1 MCAGGCTLKRAPFRR
16 SSHTQVITAF
26 SWTSF
31 LLHLPPH
38 PLRRRLSCFQACSEE
53 PWVGSNKS
61 CLAVA
66 VAQRASH
73 FSPAEKK
80 KKRRAC
86 RRLRPA
92 REHRTAALVLQQ
104 AREGCEGH
112 RAARRGKL
120 GRTVVG
126 QKRQKRSFKKSCPF
140 SEDPQ
145 LAKQALDNRVPA
157 LRIYL
162 GIACL
167 FFILWWS
174 NVAEAMKGGC
184 ISARRKI
191 FNLHQ

>member
-1 MCAGGCTLKRAPFRR
+1 MHSEASAAPSFKP
-16 SSHTQVITAF
+16 HTGNYCFLLEQM
-26 SWTSF
+26 F
-31 LLHLPPH
+31 LLHLPPLPH
-38 PLRRRLSCFQACSEE
+38 PSLRRRLSCFQACSEE

-66 VAQRASH
+66 VAERASH

-80 KKRRAC
+80 QKT
-86 RRLRPA
+86 
-92 REHRTAALVLQQ
+92 REKVGVFDLHENTEVQLWCCSRDV
-104 AREGCEGH
+104 REGCEGH
-112 RAARRGKL
+112 RANRAGKDCC
-120 GRTVVG
+120 RAEKT
-126 QKRQKRSFKKSCPF
+126 RKKLKKNCPF
-140 SEDPQ
+140 SEKPQ

-167 FFILWWS
+167 FLILRWS

-184 ISARRKI
+184 ISERRKI

>member
-1 MCAGGCTLKRAPFRR
+1 MCAGGCTLKRAPLRR

-26 SWTSF
+26 SWSKCFCCTS
-31 LLHLPPH
+31 PP
-38 PLRRRLSCFQACSEE
+38 RRRLSCFQACSEE

-66 VAQRASH
+66 VAELASH

-80 KKRRAC
+80 REG
-86 RRLRPA
+86 RRLQPA

-112 RAARRGKL
+112 TKL
-120 GRTVVG
+120 ERTVVG
-126 QKRQKRSFKKSCPF
+126 QKRQRRSLKKNCPL
-140 SEDPQ
+140 SENPQ

-157 LRIYL
+157 LQIYL
-162 GIACL
+162 GIGCL
-167 FFILWWS
+167 FFILRWS